1 VFHSPE
7 ITPSSF
13 VLTVTFSV
21 GLCLSDSKL
30 LEWAPAWEKCFQV
43 TFAQEF
49 AHALPHS
56 ILSQILAHYIATTS
70 NQRHRAVVHIAF
82 FTYFMQGVRN
92 MLLYLLAKDDITHHR
107 DFRDLLN

>member
-1 VFHSPE
+1 MGACLGKVFPGN
-7 ITPSSF
+7 F
-13 VLTVTFSV
+13 CARV
-21 GLCLSDSKL
+21 C
-30 LEWAPAWEKCFQV
+30 ACFATLQ
-43 TFAQEF
+43 
-49 AHALPHS
+49 S